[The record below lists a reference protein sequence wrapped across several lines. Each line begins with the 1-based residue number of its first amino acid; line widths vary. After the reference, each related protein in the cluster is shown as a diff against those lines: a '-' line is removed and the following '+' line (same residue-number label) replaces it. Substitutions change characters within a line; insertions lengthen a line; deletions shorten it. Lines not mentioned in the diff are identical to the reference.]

1 MRFKT
6 FRRKHGKMSRR
17 RGRAGQGKLQVPA
30 SDEQMN
36 DMEQGIGNGM
46 VAEGQEDYNPQHV
59 IDMGNNGMGAQMGN
73 NGMANNGMG
82 AQMDNNEMNDNQTGD
97 YNGTPNNAARDRV
110 EYDATGDRGDNATG
124 DAPGPN
130 GMGGR
135 RKRKTRK
142 GRKGKK
148 TRGGKKGGKKGKSHR
163 R

>member
-6 FRRKHGKMSRR
+6 FRRKHGKMSRK

-46 VAEGQEDYNPQHV
+46 VAEGQEDYNPQRV
-59 IDMGNNGMGAQMGN
+59 IDMGNNGMGA
-73 NGMANNGMG
+73 ANGMG
-82 AQMDNNEMNDNQTGD
+82 ADGMNDNQTDD
-97 YNGTPNNAARDRV
+97 YNGTPNNNASRDRV
-110 EYDATGDRGDNATG
+110 EYDATGDRRDNATG
-124 DAPGPN
+124 DAPGPD

>member
-6 FRRKHGKMSRR
+6 FRRKHGKMSRK

-46 VAEGQEDYNPQHV
+46 AAEGQENYNPQHV
-59 IDMGNNGMGAQMGN
+59 IYMGTNGMGAA
-73 NGMANNGMG
+73 NGMADNGMG
-82 AQMDNNEMNDNQTGD
+82 AANGMGADGMNDNQTDD
-97 YNGTPNNAARDRV
+97 YNGTPNNNASRDRV

-124 DAPGPN
+124 DAPGPD

-148 TRGGKKGGKKGKSHR
+148 TRGCKKGGKKGKSHR